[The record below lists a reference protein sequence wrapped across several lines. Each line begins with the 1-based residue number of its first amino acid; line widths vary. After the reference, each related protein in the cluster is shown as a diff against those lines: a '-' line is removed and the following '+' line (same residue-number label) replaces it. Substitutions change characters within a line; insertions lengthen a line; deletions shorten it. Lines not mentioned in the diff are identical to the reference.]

1 LQGWAD
7 LFGVPMNIG
16 LLSHEIAVVVLG
28 VLLLLADL
36 WLPARHRRALGWSA
50 AAGLGALLVLSCL
63 GAFGL
68 DATGTAFGGMFVQ
81 DELALFFK
89 RLFLLT
95 GALVL
100 GMAVE
105 YTDRL
110 RSGISEYYVLVLFAL
125 TGMMLAASARDLVL
139 LFVSVELMTV
149 SFYVLTAYE
158 RTRRASVEA
167 GVKYL
172 ILGALSSAF
181 LVLGIALLWG
191 VTGRLQFPELAMVS
205 ARYAEHPL
213 FLAGAALVL
222 SGLGFKLAAVP
233 FQVWAPDT
241 YEGSPTPTTAL
252 LAAGSKAAGM
262 VLLLRLLFTGLPG
275 LWERAEVMTL
285 LMVVSGATILYG
297 NLGALGQRNLKRLLG
312 YSSIAHA
319 GYLLLGVCALS
330 GAGQAAVLF
339 YLVAYALTVVGAF
352 LVVVLVLRHTGTED
366 VTGLAGLHERSPF
379 LAATVALA
387 MVSLAGVPP
396 LAGFFGKFLLIRSVV
411 EQVSQHPGYGVLA
424 AVAVVGVV
432 ISIYYYFRVIRVIY
446 WEPAAAEA
454 APVVVP
460 QALRFAAALC
470 LVGMLY
476 LGLFPGRVLGW
487 AEQASRVLA
496 F

>member
-1 LQGWAD
+1 
-7 LFGVPMNIG
+7 MNIG
-16 LLSHEIAVVVLG
+16 LLTHEMAVLGLG

-36 WLPARHRRALGWSA
+36 WLPARHRRALGWAA
-50 AAGLGALLVLSCL
+50 AAGLGALLVLSCA
-63 GAFGL
+63 GFFGL

-81 DELALFFK
+81 DGLALFFK

-100 GMAVE
+100 LMAVE
-105 YTDRL
+105 YADRF
-110 RSGISEYYVLVLFAL
+110 RGGVSEYFVLVLVAL
-125 TGMMLAASARDLVL
+125 VGMMLAASARDLVL

-149 SFYVLTAYE
+149 TFYVLTAYE

-191 VTGRLQFPELAMVS
+191 TTGRLQFPELAMVS
-205 ARYAEHPL
+205 ARYSEHPL
-213 FLAGAALVL
+213 FLAGAALVF

-233 FQVWAPDT
+233 FQVWAPDV

-262 VLLLRLLFTGLPG
+262 VLLLRLFFTGLPG

-285 LMVVSGATILYG
+285 LMAVAGATILYG
-297 NLGALGQRNLKRLLG
+297 NLCALAQRNVKRLLG

-330 GAGQAAVLF
+330 GAGQSAVLY

-352 LVVVLVLRHTGTED
+352 TVVALVLRHTGGDD
-366 VTGLAGLHERSPF
+366 VSALAGLHQRSPF

-387 MVSLAGVPP
+387 MISLAGVPP
-396 LAGFFGKFLLIRSVV
+396 LAGFFGKFLLIRSVL
-411 EQVSQHPGYGVLA
+411 EQTALHPGYGVLA
-424 AVAVVGVV
+424 GVALVGVV
-432 ISIYYYFRVIRVIY
+432 ISIYYYFRVVRTIY
-446 WEPAAAEA
+446 WEA
-454 APVVVP
+454 APETAQPVVLP
-460 QALRFAAALC
+460 QPLRFSAALC

-476 LGLFPGRVLGW
+476 LGLFPGRVLTW
-487 AEQASRVLA
+487 AEHAARALA